1 LALSLIGLY
10 FGRFLGFD
18 LLIQTS
24 NFFASNL
31 ALTFD
36 FDEDYLKIRLSNLL
50 DVSRTRLI
58 EIKLSM
64 TLSAMK

>member
-1 LALSLIGLY
+1 LALSLIGLC
-10 FGRFLGFD
+10 FGLFLGLD

-24 NFFASNL
+24 NSFASNL

-50 DVSRTRLI
+50 DVSRNRLI